1 VNLAT
6 ELTKKGTALALTSK
20 GRAVKPL
27 PVDDDEPDHKA
38 NLAAAKADMKAA
50 WDDFKGHAVSA
61 VDAGVALGEAAEL
74 AKQSLQHGNFEEWVE
89 KNFTF
94 SIQWVRSCMRAA
106 AAKSLAKG
114 AEHKK
119 LLKDANTVEK
129 LAALKR
135 TFEGKAAIEAPKR
148 SAAKLKRD
156 DDVVDVQVK
165 EVSPKALKALSD
177 REAEIAKREAELLD
191 RAKDLKERIDAV
203 TAREKECD
211 RREKA
216 LALAAKPMDDGPGPL
231 DTARETMRKADA
243 ARKAKKDAAAAK
255 AAPVEPI
262 KVKKGSRKASA
273 NPVGVDQG
281 EGDTQAPETL
291 NGVPAIDGA
300 AEEAAM

>member
-1 VNLAT
+1 MNLAT
-6 ELTKKGTALALTSK
+6 ELSKKGTALALTSK

-27 PVDDDEPDHKA
+27 DDDEPDHKA
-38 NLAAAKADMKAA
+38 NLASAKADMKAA

-119 LLKDANTVEK
+119 LLKEANTVEK

-148 SAAKLKRD
+148 SPAKLKRD
-156 DDVVDVQVK
+156 DVVDVEAK

-177 REAEIAKREAELLD
+177 REAEITKREAELLD

-231 DTARETMRKADA
+231 DAARETMRKADA
-243 ARKAKKDAAAAK
+243 ARKAKRDTAAAK

-262 KVKKGSRKASA
+262 KVKKSRAKPKPDAQEPTSGEVEGVGAGTAENGSY
-273 NPVGVDQG
+273 
-281 EGDTQAPETL
+281 
-291 NGVPAIDGA
+291 NG
-300 AEEAAM
+300 AEAEPM